1 MKSASLLLL
10 AGLVLF
16 AEEPKNLLKPI
27 NKAESWRLEQHEGGQ
42 GTLKIVDDT
51 VVIASTKV
59 TGTDWHVQA
68 VMTDLDLQEGKDYV
82 LKLTAK
88 AEALCTIGVNAMIDE
103 EDWHQIGLGEEVVIG
118 REFAEH
124 EFRFRAEGVSKTKKN
139 RISIVVGYE
148 RCAVTIKAMT
158 LMAK

>member
-103 EDWHQIGLGEEVVIG
+103 EDWHQIGLGEE
-118 REFAEH
+118 